1 MTMIP
6 PSVPTLAARV
16 LSAVDACPPLTT
28 PPQFVDMPE
37 MATVSEGLD
46 PREAVGLWAG
56 GVANVVM
63 DRAADLKDPVARA
76 SIENAYICTALDF
89 ASKGKPL
96 EVKAVTLAAHALWLT
111 LYGKAG
117 EA

>member
-1 MTMIP
+1 MTTSP
-6 PSVPTLAARV
+6 APVRPLVDRV
-16 LSAVDACPPLTT
+16 LSAVEACPPLPT
-28 PPQFVDMPE
+28 PPHFVDMPE

-111 LYGKAG
+111 LYGKGG